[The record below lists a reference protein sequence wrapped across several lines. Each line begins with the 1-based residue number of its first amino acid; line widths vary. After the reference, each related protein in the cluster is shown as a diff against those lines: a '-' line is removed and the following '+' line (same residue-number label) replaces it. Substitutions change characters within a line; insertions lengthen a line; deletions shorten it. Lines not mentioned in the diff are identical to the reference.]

1 MSNSTRRHPSDRL
14 LVCAIDGE
22 LSTRRAIAL
31 DTHLRSCERCRTRFA
46 RLADVG
52 EELTRAVRNQPDAS
66 ASRHS
71 ALRDRLRL
79 HIDGRAALRDRSWWF
94 RVRRA
99 LGTLPFIQRLAA
111 VAVLLVLSVNIV
123 GRYNSTIQ
131 HSISVEMEAG
141 ALPIHAV
148 TPGAVGPVNLDA
160 LCTGR
165 DV

>member
-1 MSNSTRRHPSDRL
+1 
-14 LVCAIDGE
+14 
-22 LSTRRAIAL
+22 
-31 DTHLRSCERCRTRFA
+31 A
-46 RLADVG
+46 RLAEVG

-123 GRYNSTIQ
+123 GRYISTIQ

-165 DV
+165 DVERPPISAAVRDVVLREYRMERVAAREYELDYLITPELG